1 MFACERCGYSVK
13 NVCDLKKHLKRKL
26 LCKPTIT
33 DVDVAIQLAELCIKK
48 NDKLFK
54 CKYCSKSYNQQ
65 PSRSRHERSCI
76 KNDCINKNCNNI
88 QKAETIYNTK
98 YNTNNNTTIE
108 NQFVNNIETQ
118 NNVILNFN
126 GFGQETITHIIEDPE
141 FFYKIKELITKYEE
155 VPALLQMYVMLLLD
169 PKNRNLILEK
179 LNSRYIQTHDETGKI
194 INKTKTECYNNIMLR
209 LKEIFIKY
217 LETYSDFKFRH
228 KTIVRTNLIKKRFD
242 IHQDLD
248 SDPDE
253 DYEPYTKNKYC
264 KKNKADYAA
273 YKEEKNKYRLCEK
286 NQDKAE
292 QKEFAN
298 EILNGV
304 INIITGVP
312 QLTGKKISN
321 YVPDMG

>member
-26 LCKPTIT
+26 LCKSKIT

-48 NDKLFK
+48 DDKDFK
-54 CKYCSKSYNQQ
+54 CKYCDKSYNQQ

-76 KNDCINKNCNNI
+76 KNDCKNKNCKI

-98 YNTNNNTTIE
+98 YNTNNNTNNNTTIE
-108 NQFVNNIETQ
+108 NQIVNNIETQ

-141 FFYKIKELITKYEE
+141 FFNKIKELITKYEE

-194 INKTKTECYNNIMLR
+194 INKTKTECYNNSMLP
-209 LKEIFIKY
+209 LKEIFIIGGSRLYNDALNSGMLGKIYYTHINQSFDCDNFVEPILNRDDMTYEVLNKIKY
-217 LETYSDFKFRH
+217 DKVDIENSTKIYSNIELTFY
-228 KTIVRTNLIKKRFD
+228 LI
-242 IHQDLD
+242 
-248 SDPDE
+248 
-253 DYEPYTKNKYC
+253 TKN
-264 KKNKADYAA
+264 
-273 YKEEKNKYRLCEK
+273 
-286 NQDKAE
+286 
-292 QKEFAN
+292 
-298 EILNGV
+298 
-304 INIITGVP
+304 
-312 QLTGKKISN
+312 
-321 YVPDMG
+321 

>member
-1 MFACERCGYSVK
+1 MYICDRCGYK
-13 NVCDLKKHLKRKL
+13 TERLGNFKTHLMRKIP
-26 LCKPTIT
+26 CKPHKQDIKLS
-33 DVDVAIQLAELCIKK
+33 IQFNELFFKDEKK
-48 NDKLFK
+48 FK
-54 CKYCSKSYNQQ
+54 CRYCEKNYNQQ
-65 PSRSRHERSCI
+65 PNKSRHEKS
-76 KNDCINKNCNNI
+76 CINKNCNNI

-312 QLTGKKISN
+312 QLTGKKIPN

>member
-1 MFACERCGYSVK
+1 MYICDRCGYK
-13 NVCDLKKHLKRKL
+13 TERLGNLKTHLMRKIP
-26 LCKPTIT
+26 CKPHKQDIKLS
-33 DVDVAIQLAELCIKK
+33 IQFNELFFKDEKK
-48 NDKLFK
+48 FK
-54 CKYCSKSYNQQ
+54 CRYCEKNYNQQ
-65 PSRSRHERSCI
+65 PNKSRHEKS
-76 KNDCINKNCNNI
+76 CINKNCNNI

-209 LKEIFIKY
+209 LKDIFIKY
-217 LETYSDFKFRH
+217 LETNKSLSDFNFTK
-228 KTIVRTNLIKKRFD
+228 KTIVNTNIIKKRFD
-242 IHQDLD
+242 IDQECDHV
-248 SDPDE
+248 E
-253 DYEPYTKNKYC
+253 DYEPYKKNKYI
-264 KKNKADYAA
+264 KKNKADYAKYKEDYVK
-273 YKEEKNKYRLCEK
+273 YKEEKTNYRQCNK
-286 NQDKAE
+286 AAHT
-292 QKEFAN
+292 EFVR
-298 EILNGV
+298 ELINGF
-304 INIITGVP
+304 IET
-312 QLTGKKISN
+312 ISGS
-321 YVPDMG
+321 VT